1 MQTTKQGEMHESD
14 TYMETESLVIGST
27 TEINDQTSNDE
38 DGDQKHYM
46 LRGAVS
52 VGSEE
57 TILPP
62 FRKED
67 TEHDFGRTHT

>member
-1 MQTTKQGEMHESD
+1 
-14 TYMETESLVIGST
+14 METESLVIGST

-52 VGSEE
+52 VGCEE

-62 FRKED
+62 FWKED